1 MFQSFSTFISDSH
14 PVTLL
19 VLGVL
24 SIYFIAITWTFIYRY
39 FSLSSWIS
47 EEKESLD
54 SLLMGSNSVS
64 RLSYIDPFIKRSSLL
79 TKEILDLCQY
89 AATKDA
95 TKGLSSLSIVA
106 STSPFIGL
114 FGTVV
119 SILDTFKDIGKASM
133 SLIAVGISDA
143 LIATAAGIFV
153 AIFAYTFHQ
162 LLKRQAFELS
172 GLVRMQSDALL
183 AKRAEAVGV
192 ANASAVN
199 PRANA

>member
-24 SIYFIAITWTFIYRY
+24 AFYFIMITWVFVYRY
-39 FSLSSWIS
+39 LSVNAWVTQ
-47 EEKESLD
+47 EKESLE
-54 SLLMGSNSVS
+54 SLLMGASSV
-64 RLSYIDPFIKRSSLL
+64 LPHSYIDPFLKRSTVLS
-79 TKEILDLCQY
+79 KEILDLCQY

-95 TKGLSSLSIVA
+95 TKGLSPLSIVA

-119 SILDTFKDIGKASM
+119 SILDTFKDIGQTSASM
-133 SLIAVGISDA
+133 SLIAVGVSDA
-143 LIATAAGIFV
+143 LIATAGGIFV

-162 LLKRQAFELS
+162 LLKRKSYELT
-172 GLVRMQSDALL
+172 GLIRMQSDALM
-183 AKRAEAVGV
+183 AKSKDA
-192 ANASAVN
+192 
-199 PRANA
+199 